1 MEPELP
7 EPRGVAVTDERLS
20 AAAYTQA
27 AIGSEQRTSMRDSHG
42 ARSLESYRFGVFEF
56 DGRTLELRKA
66 GRLIAIRPQPLKLLA
81 LLLARPNDLVTRDDL
96 QRALWGGDTFVD
108 FEQGVNHAVR
118 ELRAA
123 LGDLADSPRYI
134 ETLPRR
140 GYRFIA
146 PVTPATAGS
155 RTSARSR
162 AASPR
167 SPPGLRRH
175 VRFRQP
181 AIPTWRWGA
190 IAGILLAHGRSSPAV
205 AIRRRQPAESRAR
218 PSSSV
223 PSLAAVTTRP
233 PASASPTPSPH
244 GSADNGC

>member
-1 MEPELP
+1 
-7 EPRGVAVTDERLS
+7 
-20 AAAYTQA
+20 
-27 AIGSEQRTSMRDSHG
+27 MRDSLG

-96 QRALWGGDTFVD
+96 QRALWGDDTFVD

-123 LGDLADSPRYI
+123 LGDVAESPRFI

-146 PVTPATAGS
+146 PVTPLPPERDRSAAEPATPA
-155 RTSARSR
+155 
-162 AASPR
+162 
-167 SPPGLRRH
+167 SPPGTPPTHRRQAPY
-175 VRFRQP
+175 RRRLSRP
-181 AIPTWRWGA
+181 SRRDA
-190 IAGILLAHGRSSPAV
+190 GRSSPASSWRWPAVLAWRSTVGRPPIAGTSLVVRPFVGSDDDRASGLGLAHAIAARLGGQRLLIIRPEGRGDV
-205 AIRRRQPAESRAR
+205 AADPWCSTAT
-218 PSSSV
+218 SSSTV
-223 PSLAAVTTRP
+223 AT
-233 PASASPTPSPH
+233 SP
-244 GSADNGC
+244 

>member
-1 MEPELP
+1 
-7 EPRGVAVTDERLS
+7 
-20 AAAYTQA
+20 
-27 AIGSEQRTSMRDSHG
+27 MRDSPG

-96 QRALWGGDTFVD
+96 QRALWGDDTFVD

-123 LGDLADSPRYI
+123 LGDVAESPRFI

-146 PVTPATAGS
+146 PVSPLPPEHDPSPAGPTTPA
-155 RTSARSR
+155 
-162 AASPR
+162 
-167 SPPGLRRH
+167 SPPGTPPTGLCRIPCRRRVSRPSDAALGDCRRRLPRAGRGPGVAIHRRPAADRRH
-175 VRFRQP
+175 VPRRP
-181 AIPTWRWGA
+181 S
-190 IAGILLAHGRSSPAV
+190 L
-205 AIRRRQPAESRAR
+205 RRQ
-218 PSSSV
+218 
-223 PSLAAVTTRP
+223 
-233 PASASPTPSPH
+233 
-244 GSADNGC
+244 